1 VHLKLACK
9 AEMSKSLGLRIR
21 ANLDGNVEKTRSS
34 RGNKRL
40 SDIKRKVT
48 KSQKRVSNPLL
59 TRLGHHGVTPEA
71 PNHFITDLP
80 IET

>member
-1 VHLKLACK
+1 MMSRDQVFESAPTLL
-9 AEMSKSLGLRIR
+9 EMSK
-21 ANLDGNVEKTRSS
+21 
-34 RGNKRL
+34 RL
-40 SDIKRKVT
+40 SLRVEHKRFIDIKRKVT